1 VAREKEVLKEFLC
14 ARASRNFRYQCQSE
28 NLDADM
34 FGLAR
39 LVPNSIVYTLLSY
52 LFVMHKTFLCLAMH
66 GWPLAWTMWPSFY

>member
-1 VAREKEVLKEFLC
+1 V
-14 ARASRNFRYQCQSE
+14 RALPETLAADE

-52 LFVMHKTFLCLAMH
+52 LFVKHKTTRVLLMSGEMH